1 MAKGYCVFSN
11 GIYPRRLYVA
21 VGLSEDDVNRMFIS
35 ERGMLTLDWEGSD
48 AATFDEI
55 KERATLYYGSLVV
68 FRSKGEM
75 TPGTMA
81 HEAVHVLDSFM
92 DVLGLE
98 RGKNASNEHL
108 SYLLGWIVKCM
119 DEGKKGRVKPVNPV
133 VKNKKNINDK
143 RKDKK

>member
-1 MAKGYCVFSN
+1 MARGYCVFSN

-55 KERATLYYGSLVV
+55 RDRDTLTYGSLVV

-75 TPGTMA
+75 APGTMA
-81 HEAVHVLDSFM
+81 HEAVHVMESYM
-92 DVLGLE
+92 DVLGIERAE
-98 RGKNASNEHL
+98 RGTNEHL

-119 DEGKKGRVKPVNPV
+119 DEVRRGRVKPVNPGARS
-133 VKNKKNINDK
+133 KKNINDK

>member
-1 MAKGYCVFSN
+1 MAKGYCAFSN

-35 ERGMLTLDWEGSD
+35 GRGMPTLDWEGSD

-55 KERATLYYGSLVV
+55 RDRDTLTYGSLVV

-75 TPGTMA
+75 APGTMA
-81 HEAVHVLDSFM
+81 HEAVHVMESYM
-92 DVLGLE
+92 DVLGIERAE
-98 RGKNASNEHL
+98 RGTNEHL

-119 DEGKKGRVKPVNPV
+119 DEVKKGRVKPVNPV
-133 VKNKKNINDK
+133 VKNKKSINDK

>member
-21 VGLSEDDVNRMFIS
+21 VGLSEGDVNRMFIS
-35 ERGMLTLDWEGSD
+35 GRGMLTLDWEGSD

-55 KERATLYYGSLVV
+55 RDRDTLTYGSLVV
-68 FRSKGEM
+68 FRSKGDM
-75 TPGTMA
+75 TPGIMA
-81 HEAVHVLDSFM
+81 HEAVHVMESYM
-92 DVLGLE
+92 DVLGIERTE
-98 RGKNASNEHL
+98 RGTNEHL

-119 DEGKKGRVKPVNPV
+119 DEVKKGRVKPVNPV
-133 VKNKKNINDK
+133 VKSKKNINDK

>member
-55 KERATLYYGSLVV
+55 RERVTLDYGSLVV
-68 FRSKGEM
+68 FHSKNEM
-75 TPGTMA
+75 TPCNMA
-81 HEAVHVLDSFM
+81 HEAAHVLDSFM

-119 DEGKKGRVKPVNPV
+119 DEVKKGRVKPVNPV

>member
-81 HEAVHVLDSFM
+81 HEAVHVMESYM

-98 RGKNASNEHL
+98 RTGRGTNEHL

-119 DEGKKGRVKPVNPV
+119 DEVKKGRVKPVIPG
-133 VKNKKNINDK
+133 VKSKKNINYK

>member
-1 MAKGYCVFSN
+1 MTKGYCAFSN

-35 ERGMLTLDWEGSD
+35 GRGMLTLDWEGSD

-55 KERATLYYGSLVV
+55 KERATFYYGSLVV

-81 HEAVHVLDSFM
+81 HEAVHVMESYM
-92 DVLGLE
+92 DVLGIERTE
-98 RGKNASNEHL
+98 RGTNEHL

-119 DEGKKGRVKPVNPV
+119 DEVKKGRVKPVVPG
-133 VKNKKNINDK
+133 VKSKKNINDK
-143 RKDKK
+143 RKEKK

>member
-35 ERGMLTLDWEGSD
+35 ERGMFTLDWEGSD
-48 AATFDEI
+48 AATFDEV
-55 KERATLYYGSLVV
+55 RDRDTLTYGSLVV

-75 TPGTMA
+75 APGTMA
-81 HEAVHVLDSFM
+81 HEAVHVMESYM
-92 DVLGLE
+92 DVLGIE
-98 RGKNASNEHL
+98 RAKDGTNEHL

-119 DEGKKGRVKPVNPV
+119 DEVRRGRVKLVNPV
-133 VKNKKNINDK
+133 VKEKKNNNDK

>member
-1 MAKGYCVFSN
+1 MAKGYYRFHN

-21 VGLSEDDVNRMFIS
+21 VGVGADFVNEWFFS
-35 ERGMLTLDWEGSD
+35 ERGRLAIDWEGSD
-48 AATFDEI
+48 ALTFDEI
-55 KERATLYYGSLVV
+55 KERSSGVYGSLVV

-75 TPGTMA
+75 APGTMA
-81 HEAVHVLDSFM
+81 HEAVHVMESYM
-92 DVLGLE
+92 DVLGIERAE
-98 RGKNASNEHL
+98 RGTNEHL

-119 DEGKKGRVKPVNPV
+119 DEVKKGRVKPVNPV

>member
-81 HEAVHVLDSFM
+81 HEAVHVMESYM

-98 RGKNASNEHL
+98 RTGRGTNEHL

-119 DEGKKGRVKPVNPV
+119 DEVKKGRVKPVVPV
-133 VKNKKNINDK
+133 VKSKKNINDK

>member
-1 MAKGYCVFSN
+1 MAKGYCAFSN

-55 KERATLYYGSLVV
+55 RDRDTLTYGSLVV

-75 TPGTMA
+75 APGTMA
-81 HEAVHVLDSFM
+81 HEAVHVMESYM
-92 DVLGLE
+92 DVLGIERTE
-98 RGKNASNEHL
+98 RGTNEHL

-119 DEGKKGRVKPVNPV
+119 DEVKKGHAKPVVPG

>member
-35 ERGMLTLDWEGSD
+35 GRGMLTLDWEGSD

-119 DEGKKGRVKPVNPV
+119 DEVKKGHAKPVVPG

>member
-35 ERGMLTLDWEGSD
+35 ERGTFTLDWEGSD

-55 KERATLYYGSLVV
+55 RDRDTLTYGSLVV
-68 FRSKGEM
+68 FRSKGDM
-75 TPGTMA
+75 TPGIMA
-81 HEAVHVLDSFM
+81 HEAVHVMESYM
-92 DVLGLE
+92 DVLGIE
-98 RGKNASNEHL
+98 RAEKGTNEHL

-119 DEGKKGRVKPVNPV
+119 DEVKKGRVKPVNPV

>member
-35 ERGMLTLDWEGSD
+35 DRGMLTLDWEGSD

-55 KERATLYYGSLVV
+55 RDRDTLTYGSLVV

-81 HEAVHVLDSFM
+81 HEAVHVMESYM
-92 DVLGLE
+92 DVLGIERAE
-98 RGKNASNEHL
+98 RGTNEHL

-119 DEGKKGRVKPVNPV
+119 DEVRRGRVKPVNPGV
-133 VKNKKNINDK
+133 RSKKSINDK

>member
-1 MAKGYCVFSN
+1 MAKGYCAFSN

-35 ERGMLTLDWEGSD
+35 ERGMFTLDWEGSD

-55 KERATLYYGSLVV
+55 RDRDTLTYGSLVV
-68 FRSKGEM
+68 FRSKGDM
-75 TPGTMA
+75 TPGIMA
-81 HEAVHVLDSFM
+81 HEAVHVMESYM
-92 DVLGLE
+92 DVLGIERAE
-98 RGKNASNEHL
+98 RGTNEHL

-119 DEGKKGRVKPVNPV
+119 DEVKKGHVKPVVPG
-133 VKNKKNINDK
+133 VKNKKNINNK

>member
-1 MAKGYCVFSN
+1 MTKGYCAFSN

-35 ERGMLTLDWEGSD
+35 GRGMLTLDWEGSD

-119 DEGKKGRVKPVNPV
+119 DEVKKGHAKPVVPG
-133 VKNKKNINDK
+133 VKNKKNINNK

>member
-35 ERGMLTLDWEGSD
+35 ERGMFTLDWEGSD

-55 KERATLYYGSLVV
+55 RDRDTLTYGSLVV
-68 FRSKGEM
+68 FRSKCDM

-81 HEAVHVLDSFM
+81 HEAVHVLESYM
-92 DVLGLE
+92 DVLGIE
-98 RGKNASNEHL
+98 RAEKGTNEHL

-119 DEGKKGRVKPVNPV
+119 DEVKKGYVKPVVPG
-133 VKNKKNINDK
+133 VKNKKNINNK

>member
-35 ERGMLTLDWEGSD
+35 ERGMLTLDWKSSD

-75 TPGTMA
+75 VPGTMA

-98 RGKNASNEHL
+98 RGENASNEHL

-119 DEGKKGRVKPVNPV
+119 DEVKKGRVKPVVPV
-133 VKNKKNINDK
+133 VKSKKNINDK

>member
-35 ERGMLTLDWEGSD
+35 GRGMLTLDWEGSD

-55 KERATLYYGSLVV
+55 RDRDTLTYGSLVV

-75 TPGTMA
+75 APGTMA
-81 HEAVHVLDSFM
+81 HEAVHVMESYM
-92 DVLGLE
+92 DVLGIERTE
-98 RGKNASNEHL
+98 RGTNEHL

-119 DEGKKGRVKPVNPV
+119 DEVKKGHAKPVAPG

>member
-1 MAKGYCVFSN
+1 MAKGYCAFSN

-35 ERGMLTLDWEGSD
+35 GRGMLTLDWEGSD

-108 SYLLGWIVKCM
+108 SYPLGWIVKCM
-119 DEGKKGRVKPVNPV
+119 DEAQQGRVKPVNPV

>member
-35 ERGMLTLDWEGSD
+35 ERGMFTLDWEGSD

-55 KERATLYYGSLVV
+55 RDRDTLTYGSLVV
-68 FRSKGEM
+68 FRSKCDM

-81 HEAVHVLDSFM
+81 HEAGHVMESYM

-98 RGKNASNEHL
+98 RTGRGTNEHL

-119 DEGKKGRVKPVNPV
+119 DEVKKGRVKPVNPV

>member
-35 ERGMLTLDWEGSD
+35 GRGMLTLDWEGSD

-119 DEGKKGRVKPVNPV
+119 DEVKKGRVKPANPV
-133 VKNKKNINDK
+133 VKSKKNINDK
-143 RKDKK
+143 RKGKK

>member
-35 ERGMLTLDWEGSD
+35 ERGMFTLDWEGSD
-48 AATFDEI
+48 AATFDEV
-55 KERATLYYGSLVV
+55 RDRDTLTYGSLVV

-75 TPGTMA
+75 APGTMA
-81 HEAVHVLDSFM
+81 HEAVHVMESYM
-92 DVLGLE
+92 DVLGIE
-98 RGKNASNEHL
+98 RAKDGTNEHL

-119 DEGKKGRVKPVNPV
+119 DEVRRGRVKPVSPGV
-133 VKNKKNINDK
+133 RSKKSINDK

>member
-35 ERGMLTLDWEGSD
+35 GRGMLTLDGEGFD

-119 DEGKKGRVKPVNPV
+119 DEVKKGRVKPVTPG
-133 VKNKKNINDK
+133 VKSKKNINDK

>member
-55 KERATLYYGSLVV
+55 RDRDTLTYGSLVV
-68 FRSKGEM
+68 FRSKCDM

-81 HEAVHVLDSFM
+81 HEAVHVLESYM

-98 RGKNASNEHL
+98 RTGRGTNEHL

-119 DEGKKGRVKPVNPV
+119 DEVKKGRVKPVNPV

>member
-1 MAKGYCVFSN
+1 MTKGYCAFSN

-55 KERATLYYGSLVV
+55 RDRDTLTYGSLVV

-75 TPGTMA
+75 APGTMA
-81 HEAVHVLDSFM
+81 DEAVHVLDSLM

-119 DEGKKGRVKPVNPV
+119 DEVKAGKAEIVKTDNR
-133 VKNKKNINDK
+133 K

>member
-35 ERGMLTLDWEGSD
+35 GRGMLTLDWEGSD

-119 DEGKKGRVKPVNPV
+119 DEVKKGHAKPVVPG
-133 VKNKKNINDK
+133 VKSKKNINNK

>member
-81 HEAVHVLDSFM
+81 HEAVHVLESYM

-98 RGKNASNEHL
+98 RTGRGTNEHL

-119 DEGKKGRVKPVNPV
+119 DEVKKGRVKPVTPV

>member
-1 MAKGYCVFSN
+1 MARGYCVFSN

-48 AATFDEI
+48 AATFDEV
-55 KERATLYYGSLVV
+55 RDRDTLTYGSLVV

-75 TPGTMA
+75 APGTMA
-81 HEAVHVLDSFM
+81 HEAVHVIESYM
-92 DVLGLE
+92 DVLGIE
-98 RGKNASNEHL
+98 RAKDGTNEHL

-119 DEGKKGRVKPVNPV
+119 DEVRRGRVKPVNPV
-133 VKNKKNINDK
+133 VKEKKNNNDK

>member
-21 VGLSEDDVNRMFIS
+21 VGLSEDDINRMFIS
-35 ERGMLTLDWEGSD
+35 GRGMLTLDWEGSD

-81 HEAVHVLDSFM
+81 HEAVHVMESYM

-98 RGKNASNEHL
+98 RTERGTNEHL

-119 DEGKKGRVKPVNPV
+119 DEVKKGRVKPVTPG

>member
-21 VGLSEDDVNRMFIS
+21 VGLSEDDANEMFVS
-35 ERGMLTLDWEGSD
+35 ERGRLSLDWDGAD
-48 AATFDEI
+48 AATFTEI
-55 KERATLYYGSLVV
+55 KDRDTLVYGSLVI
-68 FRSKGEM
+68 FRSRGEM

-81 HEAVHVLDSFM
+81 HEAVHVMESYM
-92 DVLGLE
+92 DVLGIERAE
-98 RGKNASNEHL
+98 RGTNEHL

-119 DEGKKGRVKPVNPV
+119 DEVRRGRVKPVNPV

>member
-21 VGLSEDDVNRMFIS
+21 VGLSEADVNRMFIS

-81 HEAVHVLDSFM
+81 HEAVHVLESYM

-98 RGKNASNEHL
+98 RTGRGTNEHL

-119 DEGKKGRVKPVNPV
+119 DEVKKGRVKPVIPG
-133 VKNKKNINDK
+133 VKSKKNINDK

>member
-1 MAKGYCVFSN
+1 MARGYCVFSN

-35 ERGMLTLDWEGSD
+35 DRGMLTLDWEGSD

-55 KERATLYYGSLVV
+55 RDRDTLTYGSLVV

-75 TPGTMA
+75 APGTMA
-81 HEAVHVLDSFM
+81 HEAVHVMESYM
-92 DVLGLE
+92 DVLGIERAE
-98 RGKNASNEHL
+98 RGTNEHL

-119 DEGKKGRVKPVNPV
+119 DEVRRGRVKPVNPV
-133 VKNKKNINDK
+133 VKEKKNNNDK

>member
-81 HEAVHVLDSFM
+81 HEAVHVMESYM
-92 DVLGLE
+92 DVLGIE
-98 RGKNASNEHL
+98 RAKDGTNEHL

-119 DEGKKGRVKPVNPV
+119 DEVKKGHVKPVVPG
-133 VKNKKNINDK
+133 VKNKKNINNK

>member
-81 HEAVHVLDSFM
+81 HEAVHVMESYM

-98 RGKNASNEHL
+98 RTGRGTNEHL

-119 DEGKKGRVKPVNPV
+119 DEVKKGRVKPVVPV

>member
-1 MAKGYCVFSN
+1 MAKGYYPFRN
-11 GIYPRRLYVA
+11 GIYPRLLYVA

-35 ERGMLTLDWEGSD
+35 ERCMLTLDWEGSD

-55 KERATLYYGSLVV
+55 RDRDTMTYGSLVV

-75 TPGTMA
+75 APGTMA
-81 HEAVHVLDSFM
+81 HEAVHVMESYM
-92 DVLGLE
+92 DVLGIERAE
-98 RGKNASNEHL
+98 RGTNEHL

-119 DEGKKGRVKPVNPV
+119 DEVKKGRVKPVTPG
-133 VKNKKNINDK
+133 VKSKKNINYK

>member
-21 VGLSEDDVNRMFIS
+21 VGLSEDDINRMFIS

-81 HEAVHVLDSFM
+81 HEAVHVMESYM

-98 RGKNASNEHL
+98 RTGRGTNEHL

-119 DEGKKGRVKPVNPV
+119 DEVKKGRVKPVVPV

>member
-81 HEAVHVLDSFM
+81 HEAVHVMESYM

-98 RGKNASNEHL
+98 RTGRGTNEHL

-119 DEGKKGRVKPVNPV
+119 DEVKKGRVKPVAPG

>member
-1 MAKGYCVFSN
+1 MTKGYCAFSN

-55 KERATLYYGSLVV
+55 RDRDTLTYGSLVV

-75 TPGTMA
+75 APGTMA

-119 DEGKKGRVKPVNPV
+119 DEVKKGRVKPVTPG
-133 VKNKKNINDK
+133 VKSKKNINDK